1 MALLMHLTRGLAA
14 TFGVGLLLIALP
26 GNVAQPDTDPPNG
39 QIMSG
44 IVNVY
49 VSGAVRKPGVYR
61 FPVGTRTIQAIQQ
74 AGGLL
79 PGTPA
84 ENLEMSRIL
93 DDGQS
98 LHIDPKPTP
107 LPSAAILAN
116 QVPMPVSRSRAPAK
130 TAAAP
135 VTPGLS
141 AIALN
146 LATVDMLDALPGIGR
161 KRAEDII
168 RYRQQHG
175 AFHSVNDLQRIRG
188 MGPKLIARLRPLLRI

>member
-1 MALLMHLTRGLAA
+1 MALLAHLSRGLAM
-14 TFGVGLLLIALP
+14 TFGIGMLLITLP
-26 GNVAQPDTDPPNG
+26 GNVAQPDSDMPNG

-84 ENLEMSRIL
+84 DNLEMSRIL

-107 LPSAAILAN
+107 LPS
-116 QVPMPVSRSRAPAK
+116 VPMLVDRLPVPATRGRAPA
-130 TAAAP
+130 AP
-135 VTPGLS
+135 SGGPATPGLS
-141 AIALN
+141 AITLN

-161 KRAEDII
+161 KRAEDIV